1 MLKYLVSK
9 IICDKLAKPIP
20 VFLERPL
27 PFHVCVWKLEEA
39 RSGGGYTLYR
49 ETKRPFPSRKKGGK
63 KRGGQEGGGRGDE
76 TAAFVAA
83 RVSPETQEETS
94 REKKSGKKDQ
104 KKKRRKGFFTYT
116 SQKKG
121 TKSPFQVGGGIF
133 SFIERTS

>member
-94 REKKSGKKDQ
+94 TERKSGEKRSEEEP
-104 KKKRRKGFFTYT
+104 KKRFFYLHLP
-116 SQKKG
+116 KKG
-121 TKSPFQVGGGIF
+121 D
-133 SFIERTS
+133 